1 MEPSLKKAYDT
12 GIKPYM
18 DKKISYTEAFEKSA
32 LPFKEFMLKNTR
44 EKDLA
49 LFLGLGIC
57 LTLKPLMM

>member
-49 LFLGLGIC
+49 LFF
-57 LTLKPLMM
+57 